1 MFIFELSLGLGDSLS
16 IGTSQYTGS
25 SSLVIPVLP
34 FTSSTTIKF
43 VSNCQDTG
51 KGLKII
57 YGCYGKYSY
66 IHKYVQQKLLF
77 FMCKTVHTFLK
88 KQPCFFY
95 TALLALCIMCIAV
108 TALFLINV
116 DGEYTDVVKKVA
128 FDCEV
133 REYLKVQ
140 TTIIS
145 LKYLLKSSTQ
155 CRIKIM
161 CLQSY

>member
-1 MFIFELSLGLGDSLS
+1 
-16 IGTSQYTGS
+16 
-25 SSLVIPVLP
+25 
-34 FTSSTTIKF
+34 
-43 VSNCQDTG
+43 
-51 KGLKII
+51 
-57 YGCYGKYSY
+57 
-66 IHKYVQQKLLF
+66 
-77 FMCKTVHTFLK
+77 
-88 KQPCFFY
+88 
-95 TALLALCIMCIAV
+95 MCIAV